1 MAVRRPN
8 AKELQQAAR
17 ELGLNLSDADA
28 VSFHGL
34 MQGQLD
40 AYDLVDDM
48 VAPLPEVK
56 YPRAP
61 GVRPGPDDNPYGAS
75 AVKTRIQGARLAKLT
90 GQRVAIKDNACRAT
104 VVLQRRVALMRIRF
118 VRIACGVVCRG
129 CRAL

>member
-8 AKELQQAAR
+8 VKELQQAAR

-28 VSFHGL
+28 VSFRGL

-48 VAPLPEVK
+48 VEPLPEVK

-61 GVRPGPDDNPYGAS
+61 GVRTGPDDNPYGAC
-75 AVKTRIQGARLAKLT
+75 AVKTHPQDATL
-90 GQRVAIKDNACRAT
+90 GQRTGSQAAIDHN
-104 VVLQRRVALMRIRF
+104 
-118 VRIACGVVCRG
+118 GVV
-129 CRAL
+129 